1 MRSAAVSTR
10 GLLALL
16 LLVVLAACSSGQPTP
31 PGRSTPPGG
40 PAGSSAS
47 PSAGQGSPGGPGVT
61 EQPTSAWK
69 ISARAAAWGI
79 PWRDQPTPVVSGF
92 TSLASVAPG
101 ESFQLFVSSTAPKWR
116 VTAYRMG
123 WYGGLEGAQVWRS
136 GWQRGV
142 RQPAAIT
149 TGSTHTPSAPWH
161 PSLTVSTT
169 GWRPGS
175 YLLRLDAPGGANY
188 VPLTVRS
195 TSTAG
200 KLVLLTPDTNWQAY
214 NDWGGRNLYWGPN
227 GKGDAANRARAVS
240 FDRPYSQ
247 GLGASEYL
255 DRMLPVV
262 ALAEQLKLPLAY
274 ADDVDLEAHPGLLTG
289 AAGVISMGHD
299 EYWSLAMRKAVTA
312 ARDAGTNLA
321 FLGANAVYRRIR
333 LEPSSLGK
341 YRIEVNY
348 KVASEDPMST
358 THPSLTTANWPDPP
372 DADPERSLTGEAYGC
387 FPASGDL
394 VVEQP
399 TSWLLAGTGL
409 TRGSRITGAVGPE
422 VDAVAP
428 QLSMPRPLDVVF
440 HSPVACPGTPYAD
453 ATYYVATS
461 GAGVFDTGT
470 MGWVH
475 ALRGGDG
482 KATQGSIRR
491 ITATLLT
498 AFAQPRAGRAH
509 PALDTVTKVY
519 PSVH

>member
-1 MRSAAVSTR
+1 MSVRSAVASTR
-10 GLLALL
+10 RLVAVLL
-16 LLVVLAACSSGQPTP
+16 LLVLAACSSGPA
-31 PGRSTPPGG
+31 SAPGG
-40 PAGSSAS
+40 SGGSRTPGSGSSSGSGAS
-47 PSAGQGSPGGPGVT
+47 PSAGIV
-61 EQPTSAWK
+61 ERPTSAWR
-69 ISARAAAWGI
+69 ISAKAAAWGI

-92 TSLASVAPG
+92 TSRASVAPG
-101 ESFQLFVSSTAPKWR
+101 ESLQLFVSSTAKRWR
-116 VTAYRMG
+116 VAAFRMG
-123 WYGGLEGAQVWRS
+123 WYGGQQGAQVWQS
-136 GWQRGV
+136 GWQPGI
-142 RQPAAIT
+142 RQAPART
-149 TGSTHTPSAPWH
+149 TGPTQTPSAPWR

-175 YLLRLDAPGGANY
+175 YLLRLEAPGGASY

-195 TSTAG
+195 TSTVG
-200 KLVLLTPDTNWQAY
+200 KLVLITPDTNWQAY
-214 NDWGGRNLYWGPN
+214 NDWGGRNLYWGPD

-247 GLGASEYL
+247 GLGASEYV

-262 ALAEQLKLPLAY
+262 SLAEQLNLPVAY
-274 ADDVDLEAHPGLLTG
+274 ADDVDLEAHPGLLAG

-299 EYWSLAMRKAVTA
+299 EYWSLAMRQAVTT

-333 LEPSSLGK
+333 LEPSALGP

-348 KVASEDPMST
+348 KVASEDPLSQ

-372 DADPERSLTGEAYGC
+372 AADPERSLTGEAYGC

-409 TRGSRITGAVGPE
+409 KRGSRITGAVGPE
-422 VDAVAP
+422 IDSVAP
-428 QLSMPRPLDVVF
+428 SLSMPRPLDVVL
-440 HSPVACPGTPYAD
+440 HSPVACASSPYAD
-453 ATYYVATS
+453 ATYYVAKS

-482 KATQGSIRR
+482 KATQGYIRQ
-491 ITATLLT
+491 ITTNLLT
-498 AFAQPRAGRAH
+498 AFATPRAGRAH
-509 PALDTVTKVY
+509 PAVDSVRNTY